1 MMMKQ
6 WKKSIR
12 NRNGF
17 TLVELLVAFSCVVV
31 SCLLLMPIVSALQRL
46 QKPIYYSED
55 RIAIYQLR
63 FLLIQSTELSLQE
76 DALSFTYQKKKQTLQ
91 YDRGRLVR
99 RSGYEIFMQDVDAV
113 QFQKRKE
120 CYYVTWERN
129 DKRKDALLACE

>member
-1 MMMKQ
+1 MKL

-17 TLVELLVAFSCVVV
+17 TLVEMLVAFSCVVV
-31 SCLLLMPIVSALQRL
+31 SCLLLMPIVSTLLRL
-46 QKPIYYSED
+46 QKPLYYSED

-63 FLLIQSTELSLQE
+63 FLLVQSTDLSLQE
-76 DALSFTYQKKKQTLQ
+76 DALSFTYRKKKQTLQ

-99 RSGYEIFMQDVDAV
+99 RSGYEIFMQNVDAV

-120 CYYVTWERN
+120 CYYVTWKRN
-129 DKRKDALLACE
+129 DKRKEALLACE

>member
-1 MMMKQ
+1 MKQ

-17 TLVELLVAFSCVVV
+17 TLVELLAAFSCVVV
-31 SCLLLMPIVSALQRL
+31 SCLLLMPIVSVLQRL
-46 QKPIYYSED
+46 QKPIHYSED

-63 FLLIQSTELSLQE
+63 FLLVQSTELSLQE

-120 CYYVTWERN
+120 CYYVTWKRN